1 MGKIK
6 IKSPKEI
13 ELIRDAG
20 ALAAETLIRAGELC
34 KPGVSTLEIDNFVGE
49 YTKKT
54 WRYFCLSW
62 LPWLPKK
69 LLHQLKRSRLPRDS
83 WC

>member
-34 KPGVSTLEIDNFVGE
+34 KPGVSHT
-49 YTKKT
+49 
-54 WRYFCLSW
+54 
-62 LPWLPKK
+62 
-69 LLHQLKRSRLPRDS
+69 
-83 WC
+83 

>member
-49 YTKKT
+49 YTKKHGGISA
-54 WRYFCLSW
+54 CLGNLTLS
-62 LPWLPKK
+62 
-69 LLHQLKRSRLPRDS
+69 LLIFK
-83 WC
+83 